1 MKQSPEV
8 VKLDV
13 ILRSSA
19 LVAGGFM
26 GADPRSVTEV
36 IDADAGV
43 LSRLG
48 ATTEQIAARM
58 REITEKA
65 TAALGAWVKIDTNRE
80 AMVDDT
86 RGSLPCPWPHEAW
99 FLKRVTTLR
108 LKGSG
113 KTIRWSDLNVHM
125 IAAHGFFEGRGSL
138 FRTGP
143 AELVEILF

>member
-1 MKQSPEV
+1 MKQSPET

-26 GADPRSVTEV
+26 GNDPRSVTEV
-36 IDADAGV
+36 IDADAGE

-48 ATTEQIAARM
+48 VTDKQIAARM
-58 REITEKA
+58 RKITDKAA
-65 TAALGAWVKIDTNRE
+65 TAESTWVEIDANRE
-80 AMVDDT
+80 AVVDDT

-108 LKGSG
+108 RKDTGR
-113 KTIRWSDLNVHM
+113 TVRWSELNIHM
-125 IAAHGFFEGRGSL
+125 IAAHGFLEGKGSL
-138 FRTGP
+138 FRTEP
-143 AELVEILF
+143 ADLVEILF